1 MTDSSTPF
9 DVPENIIPQRGLA
22 KAYQNERVRWL
33 KGHNYSYE
41 IRAAR
46 GSREGIPLLDTDVP
60 LPTSEILVEMQ
71 DVSVRY
77 GDKEVLGNWL
87 QEVDGLTK
95 KGLSWTIRRGERWG
109 VFGPNGMC

>member
-1 MTDSSTPF
+1 MTESSTRF
-9 DVPENIIPQRGLA
+9 DVSDSTIPQRGLI
-22 KAYQNERVRWL
+22 KAYQSERFRFL
-33 KGHNYSYE
+33 KGRNYPYRLLGE
-41 IRAAR
+41 G
-46 GSREGIPLLDTDVP
+46 GSREGIPLLDTDVS

-71 DVSVRY
+71 DICVRY

-87 QEVDGLTK
+87 QEVHGLTK